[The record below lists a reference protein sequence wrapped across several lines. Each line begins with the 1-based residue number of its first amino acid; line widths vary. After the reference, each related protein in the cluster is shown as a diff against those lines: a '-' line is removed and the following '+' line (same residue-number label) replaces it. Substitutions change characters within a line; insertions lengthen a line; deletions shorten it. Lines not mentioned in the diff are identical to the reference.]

1 MNCPKC
7 NSSNGKIINSRKRDV
22 LVWRVRK
29 CLDCS
34 HSWRTNEMSEED
46 MNRLLNP
53 TDEETYLQGRKDER
67 EEIINL
73 LKEGLI

>member
-7 NSSNGKIINSRKRDV
+7 NSIKGKIINSRKRDS

-29 CLDCS
+29 CLDCC

-46 MNRLLNP
+46 MNRLLKP
-53 TDEETYLQGRKDER
+53 TAEEAYLQGRKDER
-67 EEIINL
+67 EEIISW
-73 LKEGLI
+73 LKR